1 MFSKYFGMNIPPN
14 YSGSRFS
21 PIERTETKLHRPD
34 NQTAVKS
41 SHSPS
46 FLAKSAS
53 EAPVINDDTESLA
66 EAYAEDDSAYAE
78 DESAYTA
85 DEQESS
91 GHELY
96 SQESEIECVVRDEP
110 ISNSFKESRHGGL
123 GLDLQSL
130 RGLFHGIERD
140 ELIILALIFL
150 LITDEGQEND
160 EIISVLVLLLL
171 SGKLLN

>member
-46 FLAKSAS
+46 FLTKSVS
-53 EAPVINDDTESLA
+53 EAPVINDDTEVLA
-66 EAYAEDDSAYAE
+66 EAYAEDESAYAE

-85 DEQESS
+85 DEQE
-91 GHELY
+91 LY
-96 SQESEIECVVRDEP
+96 SQESEIECVVKDEP
-110 ISNSFKESRHGGL
+110 ISNSFKGGL

>member
-46 FLAKSAS
+46 FLAKSVS
-53 EAPVINDDTESLA
+53 EAPVINDDAEALA
-66 EAYAEDDSAYAE
+66 EAYAE

-91 GHELY
+91 EQELY
-96 SQESEIECVVRDEP
+96 SQESELECVVKDEP